1 MARLYNTYENTNF
14 SFNGFGMC
22 NATENDAVKKES
34 LS

>member
-14 SFNGFGMC
+14 SFNGSGMW
-22 NATENDAVKKES
+22 NATEKDAVKKES